1 MTLPDY
7 NPTDKPLPPGWKWV
21 KLGEVC
27 QVILGQSPPGSTYR
41 AHPEGLPFFQ
51 GKADFGEI
59 SPVPR
64 VWCIAPKK
72 IAEAGDLLISVRA
85 PVGPTNIA
93 KERCAIGRG
102 LAILRTGDRVNRDFL
117 LAYLKK
123 FESFISQMGSGSTFN
138 AITGKQLITLPVPL
152 PPLPEQQRI
161 VTTLD
166 RQMAAVEKARLA
178 AEEMLENISSLK
190 NAILR
195 ELLPSLGQQLPRGW
209 KWVKLGEVADAV
221 RGVTFPAAAASQE
234 AKPEHLPCLT
244 TSAIQEQVD
253 WNTKRYIPQNLVKSD
268 RQLLR
273 CGDILVSTANSK
285 AIVGKSCL
293 VEEVPYQCSFGAFVT
308 VLRPYKV
315 SLPEWVFIAL
325 NTSQAKEFFYNS
337 SSNTTNISNLRVS
350 DLLSYTIALPPIAE
364 QRRIMAALDL
374 QMAAVGRAEDSAR
387 RQLADIRAM
396 PAALL
401 RQAFDGA
408 RA

>member
-1 MTLPDY
+1 MRICSAVGKKSCWATFATSSLDILPKGAKR
-7 NPTDKPLPPGWKWV
+7 NIGAAIT
-21 KLGEVC
+21 
-27 QVILGQSPPGSTYR
+27 
-41 AHPEGLPFFQ
+41 F
-51 GKADFGEI
+51 GKATIADIKGDEVAETKEKI
-59 SPVPR
+59 SDAGAADCRGRLLPRGTLLFSFKLSIGKTAFAGCDLYTNEAIAGLIPKDIQTMDKRFLRYALSTIELGDGAVQAVKGKTLNLTSISQLAVPVP
-64 VWCIAPKK
+64 
-72 IAEAGDLLISVRA
+72 
-85 PVGPTNIA
+85 
-93 KERCAIGRG
+93 
-102 LAILRTGDRVNRDFL
+102 
-117 LAYLKK
+117 
-123 FESFISQMGSGSTFN
+123 
-138 AITGKQLITLPVPL
+138 PL
-152 PPLPEQQRI
+152 SEQQRI
-161 VTTLD
+161 VATLD
-166 RQMAAVEKARLA
+166 RQMAVVERAQLA
-178 AEEMLENISSLK
+178 AEEMLEGISSLK
-190 NAILR
+190 SAILR
-195 ELLPSLGQQLPRGW
+195 KLLPSLGQQLPRGW